1 MPINLP
7 VGKLKDL
14 CNPFGVNTPWGVKVT
29 QADVRRALASNG
41 LVATPGGDNHAG
53 RIAYLVRHKAHDA
66 ISIDVGCPSLG
77 APCLTWPVLDGNH
90 RLAAAIYRQ
99 DETISAAVDGEL
111 GYAEDLFGV
120 DCEEPDHSHLSLIH
134 I

>member
-53 RIAYLVRHKAHDA
+53 RIAYLVRHKADDA

-77 APCLTWPVLDGNH
+77 DPCLTWPVLDGNH
-90 RLAAAIYRQ
+90 RLAAAIFRK
-99 DETISAAVDGEL
+99 DETISTTVDGEL

-120 DCEEPDHSHLSLIH
+120 DCEEPNHSLQ
-134 I
+134 